1 MGSEDLWGLAFVEGR
16 RRKGTDVCTRESS
29 RCTVIAGGSINWCS
43 QCGRK
48 LDVLTKRNGI
58 TI

>member
-1 MGSEDLWGLAFVEGR
+1 MGSEDLRGWLLWKEEGE
-16 RRKGTDVCTRESS
+16 TRESS
-29 RCTVIAGGSINWCS
+29 RGAVTAGGSINWCS
-43 QCGRK
+43 QCERK